1 MINIV
6 FFLFPNF
13 NFSLFHFFTFSLFHF
28 YHFFI
33 RISENIAKVYI

>member
-6 FFLFPNF
+6 FYLFPNF

>member
-6 FFLFPNF
+6 FFLF
-13 NFSLFHFFTFSLFHF
+13 LTLTFHFFTFSLFHF

-33 RISENIAKVYI
+33 RISENIANVYI

>member
-6 FFLFPNF
+6 FFVFPNF
-13 NFSLFHFFTFSLFHF
+13 NFSLFHF

-33 RISENIAKVYI
+33 RISENIAKIV

>member
-28 YHFFI
+28 FI
-33 RISENIAKVYI
+33 RISENIAKIV